1 MDISKLKEI
10 HSQIAELEDK
20 ASATD
25 SKKET
30 YKIEQEIRALKRE
43 FEEILDNGLEEIP
56 DQVELR
62 LKVNK
67 VVKFDTFDFK
77 SWLCDDLLERDS
89 LEDFDVNKEL
99 KVAISEDFD
108 PTYEIDYE
116 DVTVEVEDDRYK

>member
-77 SWLCDDLLERDS
+77 SWLCDNLLERDS
-89 LEDFDVNKEL
+89 LEDFDVNEEL

-108 PTYEIDYE
+108 PTYEIDIE
-116 DVTVEVEDDRYK
+116 DVTVEIEDDRYK